1 MNTYLTVTRSRLLDS
16 ARTVA
21 GVLRF
26 PDVAESPVRPP
37 RAPMPTE
44 PLLVFATTLQLHV
57 CSILFF
63 FFFVRATNDRLLVAC
78 VRGVLCLRDERTH
91 ESIPIAC
98 EAAGYMLYR
107 AVALRVG
114 YRCPVRGVP

>member
-57 CSILFF
+57 YVCLAILETCTDELMELDESE
-63 FFFVRATNDRLLVAC
+63 VLWYLRHLPSLDMSQVITHALNIKDDVAMA
-78 VRGVLCLRDERTH
+78 GYRDEDCLGAKT
-91 ESIPIAC
+91 
-98 EAAGYMLYR
+98 L
-107 AVALRVG
+107 
-114 YRCPVRGVP
+114 